1 MRFPPT
7 LLLFLAAAPAWAVD
21 LDAATLKPFLEANC
35 QGCHNADVKKGNL
48 NLAALPAKLDDPLTA
63 ERWVKLHDRVQR
75 GEMPPPS
82 VKTRPT
88 PEQAKVFTD
97 GLGKQIAASELAA
110 RKESGRATL
119 RRLNRTEYE
128 NTLRDLFQL
137 PGLQVKDLLPDDGRA
152 DGFDKGANALDISP
166 ILMAK
171 YAEAADHALDQAIAQ
186 TTVPPSP
193 LKVRMSAH
201 EQYDYEV
208 VIPNGDG
215 VMLTKDFKYDAARF
229 PIPKDAFA
237 GGKFKGLG
245 ELEASDVWKN
255 RPGAAGLFRCLGES
269 FPGRFTQFTP
279 LYPGRYRINTSVWSF
294 WWDKGEVM
302 PAPRSG
308 AAGIYYGSR
317 VLGFFDAPSLKP
329 TTHEFEAVLAAD
341 EYLKFDP
348 ASLWEVHPYNH
359 KDKAAG
365 YTGPGVAIDYLEIE
379 GPLHDEWP
387 PPGHKRLF
395 GDLPLVPLA
404 KLPAD
409 AAKPKRELPRRV
421 KTLDSAIRHAA
432 PIFATVHPA
441 APAAEAER
449 LLTDFLPRAF
459 RRPVKG
465 AEVTKYAVLALQR
478 LAEGVCFEDA
488 MRTAYKAVLS
498 SPDFLFL
505 REPVGP
511 LDDYAVAARLAFFL
525 WNSIPDE
532 TLTKLAAEG
541 KLRDPKTVREQALRM
556 LSDAKAER
564 FVNDFLDQWLDLKD
578 FDQTTPD
585 RTLYPEYQPYLA
597 DALRQEPKRF
607 FAELLKNNDSATKLI
622 DSDFLTVNQRLA
634 EHYGLPAVTGTQF
647 KRVAVP
653 KDSHRGGILTQGAIL
668 KVTANGTTTSP
679 VKRGAWVMRRLL
691 GLPPDPPPPEITAIE
706 PDVRGTTTVRELLAK
721 HRDNVSC
728 AACHNK
734 MDPPGFALEAF
745 DVIGGFRARYR
756 ATQGKDLPGYEK
768 TFASHLDPAG
778 KFPTQF
784 YHVGFRQGPAVD
796 AAGETV
802 AKEKF
807 TDIDGFK
814 LLLMKDT
821 RQVARNLEKQL
832 ATYATGAPVSF
843 ADRPHI
849 EGMLDRAGGNFPLR
863 NLIGELVTSELF
875 LNK

>member
-1 MRFPPT
+1 MRFLPII
-7 LLLFLAAAPAWAVD
+7 FLAAAPACAAD
-21 LDAATLKPFLEANC
+21 LDAAPLKAFLDANC

-48 NLAALPAKLDDPLTA
+48 NLAALAAKLDDPLTA

-75 GEMPPPS
+75 GEMPPAS
-82 VKTRPT
+82 VKARPK
-88 PEQAKVFTD
+88 PEEANAFTAA
-97 GLGKQIAASELAA
+97 LGKQIAASELAA
-110 RKESGRATL
+110 RKENGRATL

-152 DGFDKGANALDISP
+152 DGFDKGANALDVSP

-193 LKVRMSAH
+193 LKVRMYAH

-215 VMLTKDFKYDAARF
+215 VMLTKDFKYDASRF

-245 ELEASDVWKN
+245 DLEASDVWKN
-255 RPGAAGLFRCLGES
+255 RPGASGLFRCLGEA

-279 LYPGRYRINTSVWSF
+279 LYAGKYAIRTSVYAF
-294 WWDKGEVM
+294 WWDKGEVK
-302 PAPRSG
+302 PAPRAG
-308 AAGIYYGSR
+308 AAGIYYGNR

-329 TTHEFEAVLAAD
+329 TAHEFEANLAAD

-348 ASLWEVHPYNH
+348 ASLWEVHIYH
-359 KDKAAG
+359 RKERAAG
-365 YTGPGVAIDYLEIE
+365 YTGPGVAIEYLEIE

-409 AAKPKRELPRRV
+409 APKPKRELPRRV
-421 KTLDSAIRHAA
+421 KTHDSAIRHAN
-432 PIFATVHPA
+432 PVWATVNPE
-441 APAAEAER
+441 APAAAAEK
-449 LLTDFLPRAF
+449 LLADFLPRAF
-459 RRPVKG
+459 RRPVKAG
-465 AEVTKYAVLALQR
+465 EVARYSVLALQR
-478 LAEGVCFEDA
+478 LADGVCFEDA
-488 MRTAYKAVLS
+488 MRTAYKAVLN

-511 LDDYAVAARLAFFL
+511 LDDYAVAARLSYFL
-525 WNSIPDE
+525 WNSLPDD
-532 TLTKLAAEG
+532 TLTKLAADG
-541 KLRDPKTVREQALRM
+541 KLKDPKTVRDQSHRM
-556 LSDAKAER
+556 LNDPKAER

-585 RTLYPEYQPYLA
+585 RTLYPEFQPYLA

-607 FAELLKNNDSATKLI
+607 FAELLKHNDGAAKLI

-634 EHYGLPAVTGTQF
+634 EHYGIPNVTGTPF
-647 KRVAVP
+647 KRVATP
-653 KDSHRGGILTQGAIL
+653 KDSHRGGFLTQGAIL

-679 VKRGAWVMRRLL
+679 VKRGAWVMRKLL
-691 GLPPDPPPPEITAIE
+691 GFPPDPPPPEIAAIE

-721 HRDNVSC
+721 HRDNASC

-734 MDPPGFALEAF
+734 MDPPGFALESF

-756 ATQGKDLPGYEK
+756 ATQGKDVPEYEK
-768 TFASHLDPAG
+768 TFMSHLDPAG
-778 KFPTQF
+778 KFPKHE

-802 AKEKF
+802 GREKF
-807 TDIDGFK
+807 ADIDGFK
-814 LLLMKDT
+814 QVLLKDV

-843 ADRPHI
+843 GDRLQI
-849 EGMLDRAGGNFPLR
+849 EGMLDRAGGNFPIR
-863 NLIGELVTSELF
+863 NLIGELVTSAMF